1 MPQSPMSQSLVQSAT
16 HLSPAISRNGCSR
29 KLAARHVQSPK
40 QIPTAPEQ
48 HHQRLQPSRQVSF
61 SSPFSAGFEQM
72 SQGAFSPLTTQ
83 LPMGAQQMLVNAS
96 PIGMTFSYM
105 MSQLTRYSYNPN
117 GKPKDLD
124 AALPRHQLKWIRQEI
139 YMLSPRFN
147 DPMLDTPQTPT
158 DYLAMPG
165 MPMGMNNG
173 YEHHL
178 ESANNRHASGH
189 VTPQNVGWS
198 NSWSTANTL
207 RKRICK

>member
-96 PIGMTFSYM
+96 PIARHRWP
-105 MSQLTRYSYNPN
+105 QP
-117 GKPKDLD
+117 DLD